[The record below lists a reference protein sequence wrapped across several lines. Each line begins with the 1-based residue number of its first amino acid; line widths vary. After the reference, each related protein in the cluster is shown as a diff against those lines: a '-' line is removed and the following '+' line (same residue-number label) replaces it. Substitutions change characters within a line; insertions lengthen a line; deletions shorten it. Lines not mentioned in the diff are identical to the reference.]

1 MTVDMG
7 TVLPCPPP
15 VPDNPENKGGPQMLA
30 QTPPLGWNSW
40 NTFGEHISDPLIRE
54 MADIMVS
61 RGYRDAGYEYLV
73 IDDCWSLRDRDAAG
87 LLVPDPEKFP
97 HGMKAVADYVHSKGL
112 KFGMYSCA
120 GVMTCAG
127 YPSSYDH
134 EFTDAETFASWGV
147 DFLKYDF
154 CNFPETGDC
163 QTRYRTMSM
172 ALKSTGRPILFSAC
186 NWGRHDPW
194 TWMRGAGAHMYR
206 STGDIMDNY
215 RSFTDIFKSQ
225 LANLS
230 MSAPGSFNDMDM
242 LTVGMCGK
250 GNVGIGKVC
259 TWEEYRMQF
268 SLWCLCGVPLM
279 MGADLR
285 TLAPEY
291 EALMKQKDLL
301 RINQDEECRPPILIR
316 KSAIFTGNPDPKEGE
331 MPWREI
337 PDASYTLFRHLSGG
351 EFALAFINFSDAE
364 STIHCELVD
373 LGLPVSSGVALSVK
387 DVFTGED
394 LGEKSDY
401 FNPKVPARD
410 MRLYL
415 CRLAKKEGF
424 RR

>member
-1 MTVDMG
+1 
-7 TVLPCPPP
+7 
-15 VPDNPENKGGPQMLA
+15 MLA
-30 QTPPLGWNSW
+30 QKPPLGWNSW
-40 NTFGEHISDPLIRE
+40 NTFGPDISDALIRE
-54 MADIMVS
+54 MADTLVS

-73 IDDCWSLRDRDAAG
+73 IDDCWSLRDRNDAG

-97 HGMKAVADYVHSKGL
+97 SGMKAVADYVHAKGL

-134 EFTDAETFASWGV
+134 EFTDAKTFASWGV

-154 CNFPETGDC
+154 CKFPETGDC
-163 QTRYRTMSM
+163 RTRYQTMSM

-194 TWMRGAGAHMYR
+194 NWMRSVGAHMYR

-225 LANLS
+225 LGNLS

-250 GNVGIGKVC
+250 GNVGLGKVC
-259 TWEEYRMQF
+259 TYEEYRMQF
-268 SLWCLCGVPLM
+268 ALWCLCGVPLM
-279 MGADLR
+279 LGADLR
-285 TLAPEY
+285 SVAPEY
-291 EALMKQKDLL
+291 EALMKHPDLL
-301 RINQDEECRPPILIR
+301 RINQDEECRPPYLIR
-316 KSAIFTGNPDPKEGE
+316 KSSVFTNNPAPKEGE

-351 EFALAFINFSDAE
+351 EFALAFINLSEAE
-364 STIHCELVD
+364 TTIHCELVD
-373 LGLPVSSGVALSVK
+373 LGLPVSSGFALSVK

-394 LGEKSDY
+394 LGQRSDY
-401 FNPKVPARD
+401 FNQQVPGHDKIGRAHV
-410 MRLYL
+410 
-415 CRLAKKEGF
+415 
-424 RR
+424 

>member
-1 MTVDMG
+1 
-7 TVLPCPPP
+7 
-15 VPDNPENKGGPQMLA
+15 MLA
-30 QTPPLGWNSW
+30 QKPPLGWNSW
-40 NTFGEHISDPLIRE
+40 NTFGPDISDTLIRE
-54 MADIMVS
+54 MADTLVS

-73 IDDCWSLRDRDAAG
+73 IDDCWSLRDRNDAG

-97 HGMKAVADYVHSKGL
+97 SGMKAVADYVHAKGL

-134 EFTDAETFASWGV
+134 EFTDAETFAAWGV

-163 QTRYRTMSM
+163 RTRYQTMSM

-194 TWMRGAGAHMYR
+194 NWMRSVGAHMYR

-225 LANLS
+225 LGNLS

-242 LTVGMCGK
+242 LTVGMGGK

-268 SLWCLCGVPLM
+268 ALWCLCGVPLM
-279 MGADLR
+279 LGADLR
-285 TLAPEY
+285 SVAPEY
-291 EALMKQKDLL
+291 EALMKHSDLL
-301 RINQDEECRPPILIR
+301 RINQDEECRPPYLIR
-316 KSAIFTGNPDPKEGE
+316 KSSVFTNNPAPKEGE

-351 EFALAFINFSDAE
+351 EFALAFINLSEAE
-364 STIHCELVD
+364 TTIHCELVD
-373 LGLPVSSGVALSVK
+373 LGLPVASGFALSVK

-394 LGEKSDY
+394 LGQKSDY
-401 FNPKVPARD
+401 FNQQVPGHD
-410 MRLYL
+410 MRLCL
-415 CRLAKKEGF
+415 CRLVKK
-424 RR
+424 